1 MLHYLKYLW
10 NAGGIS
16 HTDNHSRLLIYVYH
30 VQTSKRVKQAFK
42 DMDTATVAMDPLGT
56 TSKTQSLDVQ
66 INKKFKA
73 VVDQLLTK
81 YMGKNMESF
90 LNGTIT
96 SDYCSRNG

>member
-1 MLHYLKYLW
+1 
-10 NAGGIS
+10 
-16 HTDNHSRLLIYVYH
+16 
-30 VQTSKRVKQAFK
+30 
-42 DMDTATVAMDPLGT
+42 MDTATVAMDPLGT